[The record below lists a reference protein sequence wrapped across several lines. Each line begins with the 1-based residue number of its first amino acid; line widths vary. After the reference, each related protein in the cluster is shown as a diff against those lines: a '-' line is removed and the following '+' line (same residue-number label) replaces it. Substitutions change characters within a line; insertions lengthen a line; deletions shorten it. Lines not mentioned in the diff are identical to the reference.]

1 MNEINP
7 KQQTRSRWTLVL
19 LVAIFVAPILLAYI
33 VYKNKSLIPSS
44 QKNHGTIISPAQPL
58 PAFALKIIEG
68 ASFGLNDIKRKWS
81 YIYVIEN
88 ECDDACQLNLL
99 KMRNAR
105 IAQGAEGRR
114 VNYYLILTA
123 KLNDQTFAAEL
134 IKAHPKLNY
143 LYATDSLA
151 KPLLDILKGSGQ
163 ARLEDMKRVYMVDP
177 IGNYMM
183 FYEDG
188 FDSLGIM
195 EDLKFLLKA
204 SQIG

>member
-1 MNEINP
+1 MNEIDP
-7 KQQTRSRWTLVL
+7 RQQTRSRWTLII
-19 LVAIFVAPILLAYI
+19 LVAVFASPIILAFI
-33 VYKNKSLIPSS
+33 VYKNKSLIPAGRVS
-44 QKNHGTIISPAQPL
+44 HGEIISPAQPISE
-58 PAFALKIIEG
+58 FSLKTPDD
-68 ASFGLNDIKRKWS
+68 ASFGLEDMRRKWS
-81 YIYVIEN
+81 YVYVIEN
-88 ECDDACQLNLL
+88 ECDDACQLSLV

-123 KLNDQTFAAEL
+123 RSKAHLFSEEFM
-134 IKAHPKLNY
+134 KAHPKLKILFAN
-143 LYATDSLA
+143 DSGA
-151 KPLLDILKGSGQ
+151 KPLLDIFKGSVEG
-163 ARLEDMKRVYMVDP
+163 RVENMKRVYMIDP

-195 EDLKFLLKA
+195 EDLKLLLKA

>member
-1 MNEINP
+1 MNEIKP

-19 LVAIFVAPILLAYI
+19 LVALFLAPILLAYI
-33 VYKNKSLIPSS
+33 VYKNRSLIPSNS
-44 QKNHGTIISPAQPL
+44 TNHGEIISPAQPL
-58 PAFALKIIEG
+58 VEFSLKTQEG
-68 ASFGLNDIKRKWS
+68 TSFGLKGIQRKWS

-88 ECDDACQLNLL
+88 ECNDVCKLNLL

-114 VNYYLILTA
+114 VNYYLIIT
-123 KLNDQTFAAEL
+123 KGSKDNKFSDEFV
-134 IKAHPKLNY
+134 KAHPKLSI
-143 LYATDSLA
+143 LYAQNADA
-151 KPLLDILKGSGQ
+151 KPLLDILKGSTQ
-163 ARLEDMKRVYMVDP
+163 YRIEEMNRVYMIDP

>member
-1 MNEINP
+1 MNEIKP
-7 KQQTRSRWTLVL
+7 KQQTRSRWTLIL
-19 LVAIFVAPILLAYI
+19 LVAIFIAPILFAFI
-33 VYKNKSLIPSS
+33 VHNNKSLIPSS
-44 QKNHGTIISPAQPL
+44 QKNHGAIVSPAQPL
-58 PAFALKIIEG
+58 AAFSLKTTDG
-68 ASFGLNDIKRKWS
+68 ANFGLEDLQRKWS

-88 ECDDACQLNLL
+88 DCDEACNLNLL

-114 VNYYLILTA
+114 VKYYLIITEKSI
-123 KLNDQTFAAEL
+123 KLPFAEKFL
-134 IKAHPKLNY
+134 KAHPKLNY
-143 LYATDSLA
+143 LYAQDASA
-151 KPLLDILKGSGQ
+151 NPLLDTLKGTGQ
-163 ARLEDMKRVYMVDP
+163 VRVEDMKRVYMIDP

-183 FYEDG
+183 FYDDG

>member
-1 MNEINP
+1 MNQIDP
-7 KQQTRSRWTLVL
+7 KQRRSRWTLGILAAVF
-19 LVAIFVAPILLAYI
+19 IAPILLAYI

-44 QKNHGTIISPAQPL
+44 QKNHGEIVSPAQPL
-58 PAFALKIIEG
+58 TAFSLKTKEG
-68 ASFGLNDIKRKWS
+68 ISFGLEDLRRKWS

-88 ECDDACQLNLL
+88 ECNENCKLNLL

-105 IAQGAEGRR
+105 IAQGGEGLR
-114 VNYYLILTA
+114 VNYYLILT
-123 KLNDQTFAAEL
+123 KRSNDQTFDDEFV
-134 IKAHPKLNY
+134 KAHPKLIY
-143 LYATDSLA
+143 LYAKDSGA
-151 KPLLDILKGSGQ
+151 KPVLDILKGAGQ
-163 ARLEDMKRVYMVDP
+163 IRVEDMKRVYMIDP
-177 IGNYMM
+177 LGNYMM